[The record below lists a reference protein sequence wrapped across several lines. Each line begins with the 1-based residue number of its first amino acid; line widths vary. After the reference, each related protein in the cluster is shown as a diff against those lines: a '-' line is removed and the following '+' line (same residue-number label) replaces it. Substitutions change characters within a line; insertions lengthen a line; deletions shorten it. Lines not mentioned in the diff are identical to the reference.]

1 MRGSNGAVRYGTVR
15 YGAVRCRD
23 TVRYGAAGNQPCGAV
38 HGYGYG
44 AVRFRDTVRCSHLRP
59 GYAVRLRYSP
69 NAVRSTSAIKGR
81 DAATLPR
88 PMRSSRRTRLK
99 DFRPDEYGR
108 FKALIVELR
117 GRGLGLVTSVDLAN
131 TNSKH

>member
-1 MRGSNGAVRYGTVR
+1 MRGSNGAVRYGTLR

-38 HGYGYG
+38 SRYGYGYG

-69 NAVRSTSAIKGR
+69 NAVRDAPAVMPSHIYMYYTNIESDEEVNDFIHYYTPPGYRVLKFDTGR
-81 DAATLPR
+81 AEFE
-88 PMRSSRRTRLK
+88 K
-99 DFRPDEYGR
+99 
-108 FKALIVELR
+108 I
-117 GRGLGLVTSVDLAN
+117 
-131 TNSKH
+131 